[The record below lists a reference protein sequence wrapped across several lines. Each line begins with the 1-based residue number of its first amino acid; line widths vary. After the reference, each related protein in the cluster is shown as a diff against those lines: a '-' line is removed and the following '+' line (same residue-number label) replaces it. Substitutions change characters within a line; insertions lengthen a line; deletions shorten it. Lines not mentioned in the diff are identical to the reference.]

1 MTRNAHDDARELI
14 ALGEGLPDSQEA
26 WLRAHL
32 NQCASCRDYAEAA
45 NRAVR
50 ALRSQPL
57 AADSRLVRATQ
68 MRVRFHAARLRE
80 TRERMWLVG
89 MACLGVGLSATLTVP
104 FLWRLFAWM
113 GERAGVSTLVW
124 QAGFMFFFLAPAL
137 VVSVLLLARGAHLSN
152 ASLASVHLG
161 DQGEE
166 SQPGR

>member
-1 MTRNAHDDARELI
+1 MTRDAHDEARQLL
-14 ALGEGLPDSQEA
+14 ALGEGLADAQQL

-32 NQCASCRDYAEAA
+32 NECEECRNYGEAT
-45 NRAVR
+45 NNVVR

-80 TRERMWLVG
+80 SRERMWLVG
-89 MACLGVGLSATLTVP
+89 MACLGVGLSATLTIP

-124 QAGFMFFFLAPAL
+124 QAGFMFFFIAPAL
-137 VVSVLLLARGAHLSN
+137 VVSVLLLARGTHLTY
-152 ASLASVHLG
+152 
-161 DQGEE
+161 D
-166 SQPGR
+166 GRR